1 MSRKDGEDR
10 ASRVLD
16 LASYRKDRGGSQ
28 EDPVIRA
35 GFTHEELLMLAV
47 ALDELTEGDGSVEEL
62 AGKIEQLLYE

>member
-1 MSRKDGEDR
+1 MSRQNEEDKTP
-10 ASRVLD
+10 RVLD

-35 GFTHEELLMLAV
+35 RFTHEELLMLAV